1 MKLYF
6 VKYEYIVNAER
17 YLDKLKYY
25 IECEFDKY
33 VNEYERICEDI
44 TKLLNALDNAKGNA
58 IGYRC
63 RANWN
68 DYSIIKNANDTRE
81 LMDLML

>member
-17 YLDKLKYY
+17 
-25 IECEFDKY
+25 
-33 VNEYERICEDI
+33 ICEDI
-44 TKLLNALDNAKGNA
+44 TKLSNALDNAKGNA

-68 DYSIIKNANDTRE
+68 DYSIIKNTNDTRE